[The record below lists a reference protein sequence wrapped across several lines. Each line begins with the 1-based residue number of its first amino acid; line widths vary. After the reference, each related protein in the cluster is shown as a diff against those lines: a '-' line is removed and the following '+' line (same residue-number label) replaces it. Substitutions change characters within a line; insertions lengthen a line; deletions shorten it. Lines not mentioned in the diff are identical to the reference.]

1 MFIPVGQMTHTREK
15 IDGLEDSR
23 LNAGVRMALGDDEA
37 DVHVQLTISPRVPNF
52 TLDDDGIVSS

>member
-1 MFIPVGQMTHTREK
+1 
-15 IDGLEDSR
+15 